1 MEERNDLDFII
12 ENPRQHLCLTIIDI
26 MGLMKDAKLGH
37 LKDDVAYS
45 VILSYN
51 NGLLDEF
58 HINSEMNGLEIR
70 KMFDTL
76 PNDKKIFLKK
86 KVIIYDIE
94 AREFLENLFEY
105 CEVQHRLYIKDVGA
119 GAGIINLIALVVLIV
134 SIMLYVIYK
143 SNTIYRGDVGETHGD
158 AMMGFL
164 FDYLATFWN

>member
-26 MGLMKDAKLGH
+26 MGLMKDTKLGH

-58 HINSEMNGLEIR
+58 HINSDMNGLEIR

-86 KVIIYDIE
+86 KVIIYDI
-94 AREFLENLFEY
+94 
-105 CEVQHRLYIKDVGA
+105 
-119 GAGIINLIALVVLIV
+119 
-134 SIMLYVIYK
+134 
-143 SNTIYRGDVGETHGD
+143 
-158 AMMGFL
+158 
-164 FDYLATFWN
+164 